1 MAGLGRVGVAF
12 GYSPAERGALE
23 DGGFMSVSNTKVSTG
38 RRVFLRVAAGSI
50 AALLAG
56 AASGASYAGKPEED
70 YVQRVARD
78 VLAAANS
85 GAGNGALKRK
95 FNNILSQYVD
105 TRNLAV
111 ISVGK
116 FWKQMPAGRKAEYH
130 QLVQRYISAFFVYY
144 VDDFRGSSLNIKSVS
159 KQGKFT
165 TIASEIVSKKSG
177 SEPVRWRLVPS
188 GGGYRIHDVN
198 VRGIW
203 LSLSLQDRFTDILK
217 SSKGD
222 FEPLFAEL
230 KSAETW
236 SP

>member
-1 MAGLGRVGVAF
+1 MGWK
-12 GYSPAERGALE
+12 
-23 DGGFMSVSNTKVSTG
+23 DGGFMHASHAKFSTA
-38 RRVFLRVAAGSI
+38 RRVFLRVAAGS
-50 AALLAG
+50 AAAFLAG

-70 YVQRVARD
+70 YVQRVAHD
-78 VLAAANS
+78 VLAVAN
-85 GAGNGALKRK
+85 GGGGTGALKKK
-95 FNNILSQYVD
+95 FNNILNQYVD
-105 TRNLAV
+105 TRNLAI

-116 FWKQMPAGRKAEYH
+116 FWRDMPADRKAEYY

-144 VDDFRGSSLNIKSVS
+144 IDDFKGSSLTIKSVA

-165 TIASEIVSKKSG
+165 TVASEIVSKKSG
-177 SEPVRWRLVPS
+177 NEPVRWRLVPA
-188 GGGYRIHDVN
+188 GGGYRVHDVN

-217 SSKGD
+217 HSKGD